1 MRYAVFQDDQLAQ
14 VLDHV
19 DNDAV
24 VVAMNGRGVD
34 VYDYNRFISGRTSAL
49 ESVDG
54 YIEIIGYEDKLFV
67 VMLDKQIQEAKR
79 TLRWLESLRE
89 DCDGE
94 SD

>member
-34 VYDYNRFISGRTSAL
+34 VHDYNRFMSGETNTL
-49 ESVDG
+49 ESADG
-54 YIEIIGYEDKLFV
+54 YIEIIEYGDKLFV
-67 VMLDKQIQEAKR
+67 GMLDKQIQEAKR

-89 DCDGE
+89 DYDGG

>member
-1 MRYAVFQDDQLAQ
+1 MRYAVFQDEQLAQ

-19 DNDAV
+19 DNDAII
-24 VVAMNGRGVD
+24 VAMNGRGVD
-34 VYDYNRFISGRTSAL
+34 VHDYNRFISGETSTL

-54 YIEIIGYEDKLFV
+54 YIEIIEYEDKWFV
-67 VMLDKQIQEAKR
+67 GMLDKQIQEAER

-89 DCDGE
+89 DYDGG

>member
-34 VYDYNRFISGRTSAL
+34 VHDYNRFMSGETNTL
-49 ESVDG
+49 ESADG
-54 YIEIIGYEDKLFV
+54 YIEIIEYEDKWFAG
-67 VMLDKQIQEAKR
+67 MLDKQIQEAKR

-89 DCDGE
+89 DYDGE

>member
-1 MRYAVFQDDQLAQ
+1 MRYAVFQDEHLSQ

-19 DNDAV
+19 DSDAII
-24 VVAMNGRGVD
+24 VAMNGRGVD
-34 VYDYNRFISGRTSAL
+34 VHDYNRFISGETSTL

-54 YIEIIGYEDKLFV
+54 YAEIIEYEDKWFV
-67 VMLDKQIQEAKR
+67 GMLDKQIQEAKR

-89 DCDGE
+89 DYDGG